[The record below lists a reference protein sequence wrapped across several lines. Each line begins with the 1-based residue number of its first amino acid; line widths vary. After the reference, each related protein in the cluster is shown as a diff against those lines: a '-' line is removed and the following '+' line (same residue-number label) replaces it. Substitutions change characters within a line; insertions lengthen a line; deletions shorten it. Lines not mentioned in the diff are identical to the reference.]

1 MEGDYE
7 AIKKDTLDELLSG
20 RDPKAGGPRTLTDHT
35 IPEIERVDSRVMPT
49 AVAAK
54 T

>member
-1 MEGDYE
+1 M

-20 RDPKAGGPRTLTDHT
+20 RDPKAGGPRISPTHT

-49 AVAAK
+49 AAEAK
-54 T
+54 A